1 MKPDPTLDGWIENR
15 GSQPGMTRAKNVRVI
30 WANGNE
36 GKQAF
41 PADTLQW
48 ARRGHDYDIGWWRLT
63 E

>member
-41 PADTLQW
+41 PADTL
-48 ARRGHDYDIGWWRLT
+48 AMG
-63 E
+63 